1 MKLIDWHTHPY
12 SHGEEEV
19 KPCQNL
25 RRLQDFVAA
34 AEIKGL
40 DGIGFTDHEIYLDQF
55 NFENMEKL
63 KREAK
68 IDVLIGIEFDYAP
81 GRDAEIKEIL
91 ESYPFDYSIGSV
103 HDIGDWSF
111 DYDKYKARWEEFDDD
126 GLVDIYREYYKLLE
140 QAVNTGLFEIIGHL
154 DLIKVFDYVIK
165 DRVLVLEMVEPVL
178 DSIKNQGA
186 KLEINTNGLNKPV
199 NELYPALDI
208 LQLAS
213 YKELEIVYSSD
224 AHRPKRV
231 GENFELL
238 ERIMEII

>member
-12 SHGEEEV
+12 SHGEDEV
-19 KPCQNL
+19 KPCQNME
-25 RRLQDFVAA
+25 RLEAFVAQ
-34 AEIKGL
+34 AERKGL
-40 DGIGFTDHEIYLDQF
+40 DGIGFTDHEIYLDLF
-55 NFENMEKL
+55 NFENLKRI

-68 IDVLIGIEFDYAP
+68 IDVFIGIEFDYAP
-81 GRDAEIKEIL
+81 DREDEIKQIL
-91 ESYPFDYSIGSV
+91 NNNHFDYSIGSV

-111 DYDKYKARWEEFDDD
+111 DYDKYKAKWEEFDYD
-126 GLVDIYREYYKLLE
+126 GLVEIYQEYYKLLD
-140 QAVNTGLFEIIGHL
+140 QAVNTGLFDIIGHL

-165 DRVLVLEMVEPVL
+165 DRVLVLKMVEPVL

-208 LQLAS
+208 LKLAK
-213 YKELEIVYSSD
+213 YKDLEIVFSSD
-224 AHRPKRV
+224 AHRPERV

-238 ERIMEII
+238 EKLMEIM

>member
-12 SHGEEEV
+12 AHGEDEV
-19 KPCQNL
+19 KPCQNME
-25 RRLQDFVAA
+25 RLQEFVTA

-55 NFENMEKL
+55 NFENL
-63 KREAK
+63 KKIKQEAE
-68 IDVLIGIEFDYAP
+68 IEVFIGIEFDYAP
-81 GRDAEIKEIL
+81 GREDEIKGIL
-91 ESYPFDYSIGSV
+91 DNHPFDYSIGSV

-111 DYDKYKARWEEFDDD
+111 DYAKYKDRWEEYDYE
-126 GLVDIYREYYKLLE
+126 GLIGVYQEYFRLLD
-140 QAVNTGLFEIIGHL
+140 QAVNTGFFEIIGHL

-178 DSIKNQGA
+178 DSIKEQGA

-208 LQLAS
+208 LKLAR

-224 AHRPKRV
+224 AHRPDRV

-238 ERIMEII
+238 EKLMEIM

>member
-25 RRLQDFVAA
+25 GRLQDFVTA

-55 NFENMEKL
+55 NFENMEKI
-63 KREAK
+63 KREAE
-68 IDVLIGIEFDYAP
+68 IDVFIGIEFDYAP
-81 GRDAEIKEIL
+81 GRDNEIKEIL
-91 ESYPFDYSIGSV
+91 ASYPFDYSIGSV
-103 HDIGDWSF
+103 HDLGDWSF
-111 DYDKYKARWEEFDDD
+111 DYYKYKDRWEELDYD
-126 GLVDIYREYYKLLE
+126 GLVKSYQEYYNLLD

-186 KLEINTNGLNKPV
+186 RLEINTNGLNKPV

-208 LQLAS
+208 LQLAC
-213 YKELEIVYSSD
+213 YKELDIVFSSD
-224 AHRPKRV
+224 AHRPGRV

-238 ERIMEII
+238 QMLMEII

>member
-19 KPCQNL
+19 KPCQNMK
-25 RRLQDFVAA
+25 RLQDFVAA

-40 DGIGFTDHEIYLDQF
+40 SGIGFSDHEIYLEQF
-55 NFENMEKL
+55 NFENLEKI

-68 IDVLIGIEFDYAP
+68 IDIFIGIEFDYAP
-81 GRDAEIKEIL
+81 GRDREIKEIL
-91 ESYPFDYSIGSV
+91 EKYPFDYSIGSV
-103 HDIGDWSF
+103 HDLGDWSF
-111 DYDKYKARWEEFDDD
+111 DYAKYKAKWKEFDYE
-126 GLVDIYREYYKLLE
+126 GLVEIYQEYYRLLN

-178 DSIKNQGA
+178 DSIKKQGA

-199 NELYPALDI
+199 KELYPALDI
-208 LQLAS
+208 LKLAS
-213 YKELEIVYSSD
+213 YKELDIVFSSD
-224 AHRPKRV
+224 AHRPERV
-231 GENFELL
+231 GQHFKELEWL
-238 ERIMEII
+238 MEII